1 MSIKAQT
8 YIELLKICLSD
19 NPFVSDCLVKL
30 SKGHIDWIDLL
41 DFAAKQG
48 IIGVYWHGIEMLF
61 KSPTAINKPNDDEVM
76 EWWGEIQD
84 IRKRNEDLFKKT
96 EFVSRTFKKE
106 GFDNCILKGQ
116 GNALM
121 YPDPYLRTP
130 GDIDIWLCGDHDKIE
145 NYVKKLFPNTKS
157 GNLHIDFP
165 VFKDTL
171 VEVHYTPSHLAN
183 PITNKQLQRY
193 FNEEQGKQVT
203 NMQTLPNGK
212 SIPIPTL
219 EFNIIFQL
227 SHILRHYIYEGISLK
242 QLVDYF
248 YVLKEHH
255 TWKRSLGCKA
265 GKNIQSV
272 LPHLGMQRFASVI
285 MYIMNVFGLE
295 EDYLFTKMNDKG
307 GKIILDSI
315 VNEEDIHSSSL
326 HNMNDLSRY
335 NSAKERQKIKLHR
348 LIKLFPYF
356 PGETIWGFFPRI
368 VGTIATSQ

>member
-19 NPFVSDCLVKL
+19 NPQITDRLVAL
-30 SKGHIDWIDLL
+30 CNGHIEWIDLL
-41 DFAAKQG
+41 DFAARQG
-48 IIGVYWHGIEMLF
+48 IIGIYWHGTEMLF
-61 KSPTAINKPNDDEVM
+61 KSPTPINKPNDDEVM

-84 IRKRNEDLFKKT
+84 IRKRNEEMFKKT

-145 NYVKKLFPNTKS
+145 KYVKKMFPNAKS
-157 GNLHIDFP
+157 GDLHIDFP

-183 PITNKQLQRY
+183 PIANKRLQNY
-193 FNEEQGKQVT
+193 FLEEQGKQIT
-203 NMQTLPNGK
+203 NINTLPNGK
-212 SIPIPTL
+212 SIPIPTP

-242 QLVDYF
+242 QFVDYF
-248 YVLKEHH
+248 YVLKKYRLHIGNENND
-255 TWKRSLGCKA
+255 KLSSFL
-265 GKNIQSV
+265 SD
-272 LPHLGMQRFASVI
+272 LGMIRFASVI
-285 MYIMNVFGLE
+285 MYIMHVLGLT
-295 EDYLFTKMNDKG
+295 EDSLFTKMNEKG
-307 GKIILDSI
+307 GRIILDSI
-315 VNEEDIHSSSL
+315 VNEEDVHSTSL
-326 HNMNDLSRY
+326 HNMNDLSKY
-335 NSAKERQKIKLHR
+335 NSVKERQRIKVYR
-348 LIKLFPYF
+348 TVKLFPYF
-356 PGETIWGFFPRI
+356 PGETIWGLFPRI
-368 VGTIATSQ
+368 KGAFSTL